1 MSEIKNYLL
10 KRYKVT
16 EEEAVLVANISQGH
30 IGKAKAFLLSDEAR
44 SIRKKVYDLI
54 FSVKSEGDAIRAAAT
69 LLNFAQERVDS
80 RFAPMNEAETEEL
93 KSVMQSG
100 GRGMISGGSKALK
113 DLEKDQKARA
123 TRATKDEL
131 DGYLLDYITLF
142 RDCLTESD
150 TRINSDLSSEIEG
163 IDSRLGE
170 SSINDLVSRLS
181 ELRELLTTNAS
192 QALLLESFFTH
203 YARINSGK

>member
-1 MSEIKNYLL
+1 L
-10 KRYKVT
+10 KSYKVT
-16 EEEAVLVANISQGH
+16 EEEADLVANISQGH
-30 IGKAKAFLLSDEAR
+30 IGKAKAFLVNEEAR
-44 SIRKKVYDLI
+44 LIRKKVYELLLSI
-54 FSVKSEGDAIRAAAT
+54 KSEGDAIRAAAT
-69 LLNFAQERVDS
+69 LLSFAQERVEA
-80 RFAPMNEAETEEL
+80 RFAPMIEAETEEL

-142 RDCLTESD
+142 RDCLSGSD
-150 TRINSDLSSEIEG
+150 NRINYDLSNEIEG
-163 IDSRLGE
+163 IASKLGE
-170 SSINDLVSRLS
+170 SSINEQVSRLS

-192 QALLLESFFTH
+192 QGLLLESFFTH
-203 YARINSGK
+203 YARINRGN